1 MQIPIIILTAV
12 TGVCYAMPTNPN
24 SSPSNAAVVESSQ
37 TPDTPRAKYP
47 KEEES
52 DAMKVARAAAKTIG
66 SGKVWHPKAHDLFFV
81 SFEHTLGLMMLLEK
95 RLKRQMGNMGL
106 RLKSIWMLLLR
117 RISLA
122 RNAKGELSDEKNKK
136 GMGEFQRRLKS

>member
-1 MQIPIIILTAV
+1 
-12 TGVCYAMPTNPN
+12 
-24 SSPSNAAVVESSQ
+24 
-37 TPDTPRAKYP
+37 
-47 KEEES
+47 
-52 DAMKVARAAAKTIG
+52 
-66 SGKVWHPKAHDLFFV
+66 
-81 SFEHTLGLMMLLEK
+81 MMLLEK